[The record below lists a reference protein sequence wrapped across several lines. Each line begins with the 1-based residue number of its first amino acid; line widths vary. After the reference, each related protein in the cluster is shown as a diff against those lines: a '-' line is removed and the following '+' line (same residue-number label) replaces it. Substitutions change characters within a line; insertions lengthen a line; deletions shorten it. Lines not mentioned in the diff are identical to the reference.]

1 MSRRSRIRLVSM
13 EPETSLEPQFS
24 SPDVQPTPW
33 SAATEALRD
42 AKTYLLTTV
51 RPDGRPHQT
60 TVAGIWMDG
69 AFHFGT
75 GPSERKARNLA
86 AGNHN
91 VLVSVAT
98 PAWEGLDV
106 VVEGEAVP
114 VTDLGRLGR
123 LVEAYAT
130 KYDDVFG
137 FRLVEGDVQAP
148 GAPESPLFFEVR
160 ARKAFG
166 FGKGT
171 SFSQTRWRFS

>member
-1 MSRRSRIRLVSM
+1 
-13 EPETSLEPQFS
+13 
-24 SPDVQPTPW
+24 
-33 SAATEALRD
+33 
-42 AKTYLLTTV
+42 
-51 RPDGRPHQT
+51 
-60 TVAGIWMDG
+60 MDG
-69 AFHFGT
+69 VFHFGT
-75 GPSERKARNLA
+75 GPNERKARNLA

-106 VVEGEAVP
+106 VIEGEAAQVN
-114 VTDLGRLGR
+114 DLDRLGR
-123 LVEAYAT
+123 LVEAYAM

-137 FRLVEGDVQAP
+137 FRLVDGQVQTP
-148 GAPESPLFFEVR
+148 GAEDSPLFFEVR

>member
-1 MSRRSRIRLVSM
+1 MSRRSRIRLMSV
-13 EPETSLEPQFS
+13 EPETTLDPQFS
-24 SPDVQPTPW
+24 TSDAKPTPW
-33 SAATEALRD
+33 SAATDALRD

-51 RPDGRPHQT
+51 RPGGRPHQT

-69 AFHFGT
+69 AFHFAT

-86 AGNHN
+86 AGNRN

-98 PAWEGLDV
+98 PALEGLDV
-106 VVEGEAVP
+106 VIEGEAAQ
-114 VTDLGRLGR
+114 VTDLDRLGR
-123 LVEAYAT
+123 LVEAYAM

-137 FRLVEGDVQAP
+137 FRLVDGQVQTR
-148 GAPESPLFFEVR
+148 GAEDSPLFFEVR

>member
-1 MSRRSRIRLVSM
+1 MSM
-13 EPETSLEPQFS
+13 EPETTLDPQFS
-24 SPDVQPTPW
+24 TPDVEPTPW
-33 SAATEALRD
+33 SAATDVLRD

-69 AFHFGT
+69 VFHFGT
-75 GPSERKARNLA
+75 GASERKARNLA
-86 AGNHN
+86 SGNHN

-98 PAWEGLDV
+98 PAWEGLDIV
-106 VVEGEAVP
+106 LEGEAVP
-114 VTDLGRLGR
+114 VTDVDRLGR

-137 FRLVEGDVQAP
+137 FRLVDGQVQTR
-148 GAPESPLFFEVR
+148 GAENSPLFFEVR
-160 ARKAFG
+160 IRKALG

>member
-1 MSRRSRIRLVSM
+1 MNHRSRIRQMSM
-13 EPETSLEPQFS
+13 EPETTLDPQFS
-24 SPDVQPTPW
+24 SPDVKPTPW
-33 SAATEALRD
+33 SAATDALRD

-60 TVAGIWMDG
+60 TVAGIWIDG

-91 VLVSVAT
+91 ILVSVAT

-106 VVEGEAVP
+106 VIEGEAVP

-123 LVEAYAT
+123 LFEAYAT

-137 FRLVEGDVQAP
+137 FRLVDGEVQAP
-148 GAPESPLFFEVR
+148 GVGDPPLFFEVR
-160 ARKAFG
+160 ASKAFG

>member
-1 MSRRSRIRLVSM
+1 MNRRSRIRPMSV
-13 EPETSLEPQFS
+13 EPETSLDPQFS
-24 SPDVQPTPW
+24 TPDVTPTPW
-33 SAATEALRD
+33 SAATDALRG

-69 AFHFGT
+69 VFHFGT
-75 GPSERKARNLA
+75 GLSERKARNLM

-106 VVEGEAVP
+106 VIEGEAVP
-114 VTDLGRLGR
+114 VTDLDRLGR

-137 FRLVEGDVQAP
+137 FRLVDGQVRAP
-148 GAPESPLFFEVR
+148 GAEDSPLFFEVR

>member
-1 MSRRSRIRLVSM
+1 MSM
-13 EPETSLEPQFS
+13 EPETTLDTQFS
-24 SPDVQPTPW
+24 SPGATSTPW
-33 SAATEALRD
+33 SAAADVLRD

-60 TVAGIWMDG
+60 TVAGIWMDRV
-69 AFHFGT
+69 FHFGT
-75 GPSERKARNLA
+75 GPGERKARNLA

-114 VTDLGRLGR
+114 VTDLDRLGR

-137 FRLVEGDVQAP
+137 YRLLDGQVQARGVEDP
-148 GAPESPLFFEVR
+148 PLFFEVQ

-166 FGKGT
+166 FGKGA

>member
-1 MSRRSRIRLVSM
+1 MSRRSRIRLMSM
-13 EPETSLEPQFS
+13 EPETTLDPRFS
-24 SPDVQPTPW
+24 SPEVKPTPW
-33 SAATEALRD
+33 SAATDALRD

-106 VVEGEAVP
+106 VIEGEAVP
-114 VTDLGRLGR
+114 VTDLDRLGR

-137 FRLVEGDVQAP
+137 FRLVDDKVQTR
-148 GAPESPLFFEVR
+148 GAEDSPRFFEVR

-166 FGKGT
+166 FGKGA